1 MLESAKEYGDLL
13 LVSAPVSIAA
23 SARRARFSARVIQ
36 VDVNSVSIHRVH
48 ASLGGAMKYNKEG
61 LLLDM

>member
-13 LVSAPVSIAA
+13 LVSAPLSIAA
-23 SARRARFSARVIQ
+23 SAGRARFSAQVIQ
-36 VDVNSVSIHRVH
+36 GDVNSVTIHRVY